1 MDATYE
7 LWDFGTG
14 NAMAWF
20 SALEEGLEAVRQLL
34 DAYGR
39 DYAQDLD
46 LSQRAGDG
54 SPTTVAA
61 GDQLIEMLDQQT
73 LKQVAR
79 P

>member
-1 MDATYE
+1 METTYE
-7 LWDFGTG
+7 LWDLGTG
-14 NAMAWF
+14 NAVAWF
-20 SALEEGLEAVRQLL
+20 TTLDEGLDAVRHLL

-54 SPTTVAA
+54 PATKVAA
-61 GDQLIEMLDQQT
+61 GDQLIEMVEQQA